1 MIVNKDNY
9 NIELFHNCKNV
20 IHHKLEKRD
29 RLLNLDYAC
38 SQILSDGW
46 VLEFG
51 VFTALTTNQLAKNL
65 SNKTIY
71 GFDSFEGL
79 PEDWFVNNKEK
90 ETHIVKRPKG
100 HFALEELPD
109 VEENVT
115 LIKGFFDTSLP
126 EWLESNT
133 PDPIAFLHIDCDLYS
148 STKTV
153 FNLLNNY
160 IEPGAIIVFDDF
172 YPWGRHPYEL
182 WAEGEYL
189 ALKEWIE
196 QYNRSFEI
204 LSRTGHQQTT
214 IRVIE

>member
-9 NIELFHNCKNV
+9 SIELFHNCENV
-20 IHHKLEKRD
+20 IKHVKKLGENRI
-29 RLLNLDYAC
+29 LNLDY
-38 SQILSDGW
+38 SFDQVKLNGYF
-46 VLEFG
+46 LEFG
-51 VFTALTTNQLAKNL
+51 VFSGRTINQTAKKFPD
-65 SNKTIY
+65 KTIY

-79 PEDWFVNNKEK
+79 PEDWHLNNKQKAE
-90 ETHIVKRPKG
+90 RPKG
-100 HFALEELPD
+100 FFAVKELPE

-126 EWLESNT
+126 KWLESNT

>member
-9 NIELFHNCKNV
+9 SIKLFHNCENV

-38 SQILSDGW
+38 LQIPDNKW

-51 VFTALTTNQLAKNL
+51 VFTALTTNCLAKNL
-65 SNKTIY
+65 CNKTIY

-79 PEDWFVNNKEK
+79 PEDWFINNNEK
-90 ETHIVKRPKG
+90 ATRIVKRPKG
-100 HFALEELPD
+100 HFALKELPK
-109 VEENVT
+109 VENNVI
-115 LIKGFFDTSLP
+115 LVKGFFDASLP
-126 EWLESNT
+126 TWLESHT
-133 PDPIAFLHIDCDLYS
+133 PDPIALLHIDCDLYS

-153 FNLLNNY
+153 FDLLNNC
-160 IEPGAIIVFDDF
+160 IKPGAIIVFDDF
-172 YPWGRHPYEL
+172 YPWGRHPYDL
-182 WAEGEYL
+182 WQEGEYL
-189 ALKEWIE
+189 ALKEWVE